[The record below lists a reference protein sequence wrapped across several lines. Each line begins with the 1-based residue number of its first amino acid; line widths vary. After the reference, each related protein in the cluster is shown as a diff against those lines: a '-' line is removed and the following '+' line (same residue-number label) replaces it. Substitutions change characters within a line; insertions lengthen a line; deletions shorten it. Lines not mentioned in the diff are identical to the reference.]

1 MSGELLS
8 GTDGG
13 RAESSRQAG
22 PKARIPDCPL
32 ARTVGVIG
40 PWWTLEILHEVL
52 DGHDGFEAIRRNLET
67 PAEVLRDRLAQLVTR
82 GLLEARDGTA
92 APEDR
97 TYRPTDSGRALR
109 PLILAMAAY
118 GNRRLCPAERSLVVV
133 DAATGAE
140 ADPVVVDRVTG
151 RRLDTGD
158 FLFARG
164 PKASE
169 AIIARY
175 PQVPGQR

>member
-1 MSGELLS
+1 MSGERVS

-13 RAESSRQAG
+13 RTEPSAQAG

-32 ARTVGVIG
+32 ARTVGIIG
-40 PWWTLEILHEVL
+40 PWWTLEILHEIL
-52 DGHDGFEAIRRNLET
+52 DGHDRFEAVRRNLET
-67 PAEVLRDRLAQLVTR
+67 PAEVLRERMDQLVTR
-82 GLLEARDGTA
+82 GLLDTEDAAA

-97 TYRPTDSGRALR
+97 TYRPTDNGRALR

-118 GNRRLCPAERSLVVV
+118 GNHRLCPQDRSLIVV
-133 DAATGAE
+133 DAATGTE

-151 RRLDTGD
+151 RRLDTAD

-164 PKASE
+164 PRASE
-169 AIIARY
+169 AIAARY
-175 PQVPGQR
+175 PQVPERR

>member
-1 MSGELLS
+1 LS
-8 GTDGG
+8 GTAGG
-13 RAESSRQAG
+13 RAGSSRPAG

-32 ARTVGVIG
+32 ARTVEVIG

-52 DGHDGFEAIRRNLET
+52 DGHDRFEAIRRNLQT

-82 GLLEARDGTA
+82 GLLEAEDGTA

-97 TYRPTDSGRALR
+97 TYRPTDGGRALR

-118 GNRRLCPAERSLVVV
+118 GNHRLRPEDRSLIVV

-151 RRLDTGD
+151 RQLDTAD
-158 FLFARG
+158 FMFARG
-164 PKASE
+164 PKASD

-175 PQVPGQR
+175 PQAPEQR